1 MRVVII
7 ALLLSASSRRDEEER
22 IFERRETGADGHVG
36 ARVIFLTTLV
46 CVMKRRVPLFSRR
59 MFARSLKKT
68 ALAYFQVVIIVI
80 LQLHSLRIIMC
91 FFDNDSL

>member
-36 ARVIFLTTLV
+36 ARVTFLTTLV
-46 CVMKRRVPLFSRR
+46 CVMKGGSLCFRGGCSR
-59 MFARSLKKT
+59 ALKTT